1 MVHQEQVE
9 QAAGREQVEQ
19 AVTVVQAAGQEQ
31 VVHQEQVEQAAGREQ
46 VVQVVTVV
54 QAERLAHL
62 Q

>member
-1 MVHQEQVE
+1 MVQV
-9 QAAGREQVEQ
+9 
-19 AVTVVQAAGQEQ
+19 VTVVQAAGQEQ